1 MDGWLK
7 RRKDVISAVIL
18 LTANI
23 SLVIVLERFFHDWLI
38 LKNSLTWKMISDPLY
53 GYVYYSKEIDEQVI
67 NNPLVQRLRL
77 IMQLQTAHLVY
88 PGATHTRFQHSV
100 GVMHLAG
107 IVAEDFAN
115 KIIAHYGVEAFE
127 GYRPATLIQATR
139 IAGLLHDIGHVAF
152 GHAFEKSVLWK
163 LNVDQEINNHEK
175 LGYLVYKI
183 GLEDVVKKLENQYDL
198 DNLSEVVENL
208 LSPSVTSRGVLK
220 IYRWIVRDSMY
231 PADVVDFLRRD
242 SYYAGTTEYGS
253 IMYERLYANTFP
265 YIESDKKLLLL
276 DRVAFGEFR
285 QYLMAK
291 ANMYEHVYYHSVL
304 RAFDLLLD
312 EILEIL
318 AEKYGFVDMIREVKK
333 GDLRGF
339 IALTDVYVY
348 SIMLKE
354 ALYGEGRLRELSEAL
369 ILKRKPLMRRIG
381 REYIISGHKGPEYVA
396 KILSIIYNKRLRENI
411 RRAVQ
416 EDLVKS
422 LAGAGVEEKD
432 IWVDILDVTPIP
444 KSILFSSELVET
456 QPVLHVGKKTGRN
469 IVYDGTVNLF
479 MEGLPLYVV
488 FRAYVN
494 RAKYSADLEPLVS
507 KVLSSSVEE
516 MLNTSKL
523 NLPVSVKDIIDQL
536 SQSEMDKYKLTM

>member
-1 MDGWLK
+1 
-7 RRKDVISAVIL
+7 
-18 LTANI
+18 
-23 SLVIVLERFFHDWLI
+23 
-38 LKNSLTWKMISDPLY
+38 MISDPLY
-53 GYVYYSKEIDEQVI
+53 GYVYYSKEIDEQVL

-107 IVAEDFAN
+107 IVAEDFTN
-115 KIIAHYGVEAFE
+115 KIIAHYGIEAFE

-163 LNVDQEINNHEK
+163 LNVDQELNNHEK

-183 GLEDVVKKLENQYDL
+183 GLEDTVRKLENQYDL
-198 DNLSEVVENL
+198 SNLSDVVEKL
-208 LSPSVTSRGVLK
+208 LSPGDTSKGIIK
-220 IYRWIVRDSMY
+220 IYRWIVRDSIY

-253 IMYERLYANTFP
+253 IMHERLYVNTFP
-265 YIESDKKLLLL
+265 YIEGEKRLLLL

-312 EILEIL
+312 EILEIM
-318 AEKYGFVDMIREVKK
+318 AEKYGFVDMIKEVKEGNLK
-333 GDLRGF
+333 DF

-348 SIMLKE
+348 SLMLKE
-354 ALYGEGRLRELSEAL
+354 ALHGEGRLRELSEAL
-369 ILKRKPLMRRIG
+369 ILKRKPLMRRVG
-381 REYIISGHKGPEYVA
+381 REYIISGHKGPDYIV
-396 KILSIIYNKRLRENI
+396 KVLGVIYDKNLRERI
-411 RRAVQ
+411 RSAVQ
-416 EDLVKS
+416 EDLVKT
-422 LAGAGVEEKD
+422 LAGEGIDERDV
-432 IWVDILDVTPIP
+432 WVDILDVTPIP

-456 QPVLHVGKKTGRN
+456 QPVLYVGKKTGRN
-469 IVYDGTVNLF
+469 IVYDGAINLF
-479 MEGLPLYVV
+479 MEGLPLYIV
-488 FRAYVN
+488 FRAYIN
-494 RAKYSADLEPLVS
+494 RAKYSADLEPIVS

-516 MLNTSKL
+516 LLNTSKL
-523 NLPVSVKDIIDQL
+523 NLPMSVKDIIDQL
-536 SQSEMDKYKLTM
+536 TQSEMDKYKLTM